1 MKVYRLVTARTYE
14 SDMFDRASKKLGLNT
29 AVFHRGAFDS
39 KTRKDKSVGSDEVT
53 GINAAKVNGKNY

>member
-1 MKVYRLVTARTYE
+1 MYRLVTARTYE

-39 KTRKDKSVGSDEVT
+39 KARISKTGDGDDVS
-53 GINAAKVNGKNY
+53 GINQAKVIY